1 MTNNDN
7 YPEILQNL
15 KDSLTKSLLIQGIDK
30 AIAEHCAHV
39 AAEEVRIEWGGQ
51 LIYICK
57 GMSYEISS
65 RDMEIWQKFNGKN
78 HHELCNEYAISK
90 VWLYK
95 IIKHQ
100 RKMMVKRQQ
109 CDLFAEE
116 TL

>member
-1 MTNNDN
+1 MMNNDH
-7 YPEILQNL
+7 YPEILQTL
-15 KDSLTKSLLIQGIDK
+15 KDGITRSLLAQGIDK
-30 AIAEHCAHV
+30 AIAEHCAHT
-39 AAEEVRIEWGGQ
+39 ATEEVRTEWGGQ
-51 LIYICK
+51 LIYIGK

-65 RDMEIWQKFNGKN
+65 RDLEIWHKFNGKN

-109 CDLFAEE
+109 VDLFPEE
-116 TL
+116 D